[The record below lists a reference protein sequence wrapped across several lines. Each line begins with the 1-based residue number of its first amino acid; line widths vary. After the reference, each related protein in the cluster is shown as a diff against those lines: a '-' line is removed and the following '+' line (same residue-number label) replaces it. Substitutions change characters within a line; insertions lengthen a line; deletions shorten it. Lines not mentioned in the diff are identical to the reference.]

1 MQNPPLITRQPTAD
15 DAMQRSAP
23 AEPDSR
29 TRRVALLVE
38 DESVYQEIFRH
49 ALQVLPG
56 DWSLQV
62 ADCGSDGLKALEQPS
77 GTFDIVLVDLGLPD
91 MSGIEVIRH
100 TRAHHPDTP
109 VLVASI
115 HSDEAHVLEA
125 VRCGARGYLLK
136 DDDAMEISS
145 SIVRAIYGEYPI
157 SPSLARHLFKL
168 AAPETPNP
176 PIEGQLPLAPKEFE
190 LLGLLAKGCSYKKA
204 ALTMEV
210 SLSTIQ
216 TYVRRIY
223 QKLEAHSKV
232 EAIGK
237 ARSMGLLQ

>member
-1 MQNPPLITRQPTAD
+1 
-15 DAMQRSAP
+15 
-23 AEPDSR
+23 
-29 TRRVALLVE
+29 VE
-38 DESVYQEIFRH
+38 DESVYQEIFRY
-49 ALQVLPG
+49 ALQVLPD

-62 ADCGSDGLKALEQPS
+62 ADCGKDGLRALEQPS

-91 MSGIEVIRH
+91 MSGIEVIRCA
-100 TRAHHPDTP
+100 RAHHPDTP

-115 HSDEAHVLEA
+115 HSDEAHVIEA

-168 AAPETPNP
+168 AAPETPSP
-176 PIEGQLPLAPKEFE
+176 QIEGQLPLAPKEFE
-190 LLGLLAKGCSYKKA
+190 LLGLLAKGYSYKKS
-204 ALTMEV
+204 ALAMDV

-232 EAIGK
+232 EAIDK